1 MTILKSGLTDAQS
14 FQLNFNF
21 FFIYFATMFGRGRTN
36 FRLESNK
43 NQKHGYWN
51 TSPLFNLLVGIKTR
65 KKQLETMVEGQI
77 DQSNRKT
84 SKHGVFNDSNNWL
97 KTRLWCLTCLKQPYF
112 IILDFKRSVI

>member
-1 MTILKSGLTDAQS
+1 
-14 FQLNFNF
+14 
-21 FFIYFATMFGRGRTN
+21 MFGRGRTN

-77 DQSNRKT
+77 DQSNRK
-84 SKHGVFNDSNNWL
+84 K
-97 KTRLWCLTCLKQPYF
+97 KTNMVCSMTL
-112 IILDFKRSVI
+112 IIG